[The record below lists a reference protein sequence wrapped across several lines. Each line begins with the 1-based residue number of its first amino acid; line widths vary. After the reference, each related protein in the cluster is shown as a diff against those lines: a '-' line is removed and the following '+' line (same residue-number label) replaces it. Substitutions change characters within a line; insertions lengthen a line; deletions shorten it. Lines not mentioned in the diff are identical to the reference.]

1 MGEIITSEKF
11 LMQGLKFPPAI
22 SNKRLMNYEL
32 NSRRYKGTYNNNKK
46 LSIMT
51 PEGPI
56 TSNLKVLP
64 INYFRLDTDK
74 QRQLIFSE
82 KPVIHCDGIDD
93 SELKAI
99 LDNADFF
106 NKLNQAYTTY
116 SSLADAPIWVSSATT
131 ISCFNPKYYFEIV
144 EDFDTE
150 TTKCIVLYQPIY
162 KEYLQGDIIKSEIYR
177 IRIIKHYKGYY
188 TEQVFKYNKKG
199 IIGQPVKHQI
209 GSYTIP
215 QAGHKVETGLDDFA
229 ISVLKAGRL
238 SGEVYGTSM
247 YEKYAD
253 LVLAI
258 EKRLTLEDAVID
270 KHSEPTFVVPNSLI
284 RTNEETGEQEFL
296 GVGGIVGVPIGS
308 ERPEY
313 LTWDGKTDAAEKM
326 IETLKKELVIAL
338 EYGETYLN
346 NSFAA
351 NMSGEALK
359 TLLKGALDKAGRIVD
374 EIEVPVKKVI
384 RNLLSFNGYK
394 VEMSDISIEWQDG
407 ISESDLNKAQVIQLR
422 VSTGTMSKKRALMI
436 YDGLSA
442 EKADEEIEQ
451 IEIETNMNVVKEEQ
465 LNERINSK
473 VDEVFGFGESE

>member
-1 MGEIITSEKF
+1 
-11 LMQGLKFPPAI
+11 MQGLKFPPAV
-22 SNKRLMNYEL
+22 SYKRLSNYEL
-32 NSRRYKGTYNNNKK
+32 NSRRYKGTYNNNNK
-46 LSIMT
+46 LTIMT

-74 QRQLIFSE
+74 QKQLIFNE
-82 KPVIHCDGIDD
+82 KPIIHCDGIDD
-93 SELKAI
+93 SKLKEI
-99 LDNADFF
+99 LENADFF
-106 NKLNQAYTTY
+106 NKLIQAYTTY
-116 SSLADAPIWVSSATT
+116 SSLADAPILVSSPTT

-144 EDFDTE
+144 EDFDIE
-150 TTKCIVLYQPIY
+150 TTKCIVIYQPIY
-162 KEYLQGDIIKSEIYR
+162 REMLKGNVIKSEIYK

-188 TEQVFKYNKKG
+188 TEQVFKYNKEG
-199 IIGQPVKHQI
+199 IIGKPVKHQM

-215 QAGHKVETGLDDFA
+215 ETGRKVETGLDDFA
-229 ISVLKAGRL
+229 ISVLKSGRL

-247 YEKYAD
+247 YEKYAA
-253 LVLAI
+253 LILAI

-326 IETLKKELVIAL
+326 IETLKKELVILL
-338 EYGETYLN
+338 EYGEAFLN
-346 NSFAA
+346 NSFSS

-359 TLLKGALDKAGRIVD
+359 TLLKGALDKASRIVD
-374 EIEVPVKKVI
+374 EIEIPIKKVI
-384 RNLLSFNGYK
+384 RNLLILNGYK
-394 VEMSDISIEWQDG
+394 VEMSNISIEWQDG
-407 ISESDLNKAQVIQLR
+407 ITESDLSKAQVIQLR

-442 EKADEEIEQ
+442 EKADEELEQ
-451 IEIETNMNVVKEEQ
+451 IDIETNLSVVKEEQ

-473 VDEVFGFGESE
+473 VDEIFGSGEPE